1 MQLGITLNCQILFI
15 LQRNNAYMRNACKD
29 GDQSCF
35 FFQKSGTVNTQQEGI
50 IQANRLIEKRT
61 LICLLLAKNCI
72 QTRRFGLLE
81 LG

>member
-15 LQRNNAYMRNACKD
+15 LQRINAYMRNACKD

-50 IQANRLIEKRT
+50 IQANRLIEKCTFNMFMFIFFRKT
-61 LICLLLAKNCI
+61 TFITGVLV
-72 QTRRFGLLE
+72 F
-81 LG
+81 